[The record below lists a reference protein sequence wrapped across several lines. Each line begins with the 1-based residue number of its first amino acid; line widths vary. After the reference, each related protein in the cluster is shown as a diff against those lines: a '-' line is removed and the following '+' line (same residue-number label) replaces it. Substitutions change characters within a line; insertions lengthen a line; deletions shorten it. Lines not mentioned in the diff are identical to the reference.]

1 MGWGVLDDRHMAAP
15 PGTATLGA
23 EENAGM
29 FTSQV
34 SIRMTYRRILQIFQS
49 MPSPSSAMAISFS
62 SHNHLILPTTRSIGL
77 KCAKKQS

>member
-29 FTSQV
+29 FTS
-34 SIRMTYRRILQIFQS
+34 
-49 MPSPSSAMAISFS
+49 
-62 SHNHLILPTTRSIGL
+62 
-77 KCAKKQS
+77 